1 MCCAVQRECLRTA
14 SKAQQNSFCILFV
27 SNFSLRISMRYNSY
41 YSVMHDGTVKQINPF
56 TGTEVWSVPERG
68 RKPIAPTEHS
78 LIAPPTTLHTPE
90 NYCAFCEARYNET
103 APEKA
108 RLVLYNGVYEP
119 LQHMPAA
126 HYNNT
131 VAEFRR
137 LPNLF
142 EIVSIEYWK
151 KNYGYVLSK
160 DLVRWKE
167 EYIASPE
174 GMAHVESVL
183 RYKLAAL
190 RYDIAELTTD
200 ILLSMAD
207 AFFGGCHEMVIPRKH
222 WFTDAATNTIALCSS
237 GFLSLDEHY
246 HYLKLTIDSM
256 TDILAHNHY
265 VRYISVFQNW
275 LAPAGASFNH
285 LHKQLVALDEWG
297 ASITK
302 QIAMLKNEPNSF
314 NDFGLNFAAMYNFIF
329 AESEHAVA
337 FVGIGHRFPT
347 IEIYS
352 KSTASRPWEH
362 TNEEIRAMSNML
374 HAIHRAL
381 GSDVSCNEEWYYT
394 PVDAIYPM
402 PWHILVKLRINTPAG
417 FEGGT
422 GIFINPMTPT
432 ELRDMIVPRLFELR
446 ATHAI
451 AYFHIAEECS
461 AELNALRYVQAYRG

>member
-1 MCCAVQRECLRTA
+1 
-14 SKAQQNSFCILFV
+14 
-27 SNFSLRISMRYNSY
+27 MRYNAY
-41 YSVMHDGTVKQINPF
+41 YSVMRDGTVKQINPF

-68 RKPIAPTEHS
+68 RKPTPHAHDTLVVPPTE
-78 LIAPPTTLHTPE
+78 LRAPE
-90 NYCAFCEARYNET
+90 DYCAFCEARYYET

-108 RLVLYNGVYEP
+108 RLVLHNGAHEL
-119 LQHMPAA
+119 LQHVPAA
-126 HYNNT
+126 QYNLT
-131 VAEFRR
+131 VAQFRR

-151 KNYGYVLSK
+151 KNYGYALPK
-160 DLVRWKE
+160 DLLQWKR
-167 EYIASPE
+167 EYLASPE
-174 GMAHVESVL
+174 GKAHVESVL
-183 RYKLAAL
+183 HYKLATL
-190 RYDIAELTTD
+190 GYDRAELTD
-200 ILLSMAD
+200 DNLLTMAD
-207 AFFGGCHEMVIPRKH
+207 AFFGGCHEMVVPHRH
-222 WFTDAATNTIALCSS
+222 WCTDADTGAVALHSS
-237 GFLSLDEHY
+237 GFLSLEEHY
-246 HYLKLTIDSM
+246 HYIKFTIESM
-256 TDILAHNHY
+256 VDILAHNHY

-285 LHKQLVALDEWG
+285 LHKQIVALDEWG

-314 NDFGLNFAAMYNFIF
+314 NDFGANFAAMYNFIF

-347 IEIYS
+347 IEVYS

-362 TNEEIRAMSNML
+362 SSEEVRAMSDML

-402 PWHILVKLRINTPAG
+402 PWHILIKLRINTPAG

-422 GIFINPMTPT
+422 GIFINPMTPV
-432 ELRDMIVPRLFELR
+432 ELRDMVVPRLFELR
-446 ATHAI
+446 AQRAI
-451 AYFHIAEECS
+451 ASFYIAEECS
-461 AELNALRYVQAYRG
+461 ARLNALCYVQAYRG